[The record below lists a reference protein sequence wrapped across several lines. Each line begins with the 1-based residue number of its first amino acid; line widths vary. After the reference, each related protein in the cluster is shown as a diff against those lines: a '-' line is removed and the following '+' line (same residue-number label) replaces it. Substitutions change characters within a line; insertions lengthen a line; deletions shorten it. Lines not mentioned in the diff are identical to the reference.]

1 MDGRQ
6 IEFISNNDPYISK
19 YDPKVILDTELVAF
33 EPEKIYFILL
43 TGHSGK
49 KVVNRKR
56 LKIIYGHWV
65 LVETLTKNDGKCHKI
80 ISLYDPLAQQFPKS
94 ILKIV
99 LTYCET
105 YNSKMYI
112 NPSIAQLP
120 YSSICGPICL
130 FVAMLISR
138 PGNSYKNIKKVKLNH
153 NLRFIAKY
161 VPSLISHFLPKGQK
175 KMTRFSLDFF
185 LK

>member
-6 IEFISNNDPYISK
+6 LQFICNNDPYISK
-19 YDPKVILDTELVAF
+19 YDPKVILDSELVAF

-56 LKIIYGHWV
+56 LKIVYGHWI
-65 LVETLTKNDGKCHKI
+65 LAETLAKNDGKSHKI

-94 ILKIV
+94 ILKKV
-99 LTYCET
+99 LTYCESN
-105 YNSKMYI
+105 NSKLYI
-112 NPSIAQLP
+112 NQSIAQLP
-120 YSSICGPICL
+120 YSSICGAICL

-161 VPSLISHFLPKGQK
+161 VPSLISYFLPKGQK
-175 KMTRFSLDFF
+175 KIARFSLDFF
-185 LK
+185 